1 MSLKDCIDEAV
12 GAGEMDGKRGRAA
25 KDLFDEIEAELREQL
40 GPEAASSTAA
50 RETIARMEAE
60 LNESA
65 RQKLLSA
72 VTQKRIMRDLE
83 TYRTAGGL
91 ENMNQAA
98 SGLVDGV
105 GLAVKSVSAE
115 QIRKV
120 VRGRAHGMMDE
131 ALSTFRRNMIGQTR
145 NKAKLVNLVRE
156 AFGEKTGDVAANELM
171 LGWRKSAEFLRRE
184 FNNAGGHIGWR
195 EDWGLPQS
203 HDNVAVRRAS
213 YEGWRDF
220 ILPKLDPG
228 RMIDG
233 ATGKAF
239 TPGRLETALR
249 DVYETIRTD
258 GLSKV
263 APGSA
268 GGQGRSLG
276 NRRADHRFLAFKS
289 ADDWL
294 AYQERFGT
302 SDPFSTMMGHI
313 DGMAR
318 DIGAMRALG
327 PNPNTSIRFIQTMLK
342 REARKS
348 GDDAAVNAADR
359 SAYFLESLYGQYA
372 GTFNSPVDSR
382 IGGWIANLRQFLVS
396 AQLGSAAISA
406 LGDVAFQRLTSRF
419 VGIPDAR
426 IVGRIATLLKP
437 GNEADRKLAVRMG
450 LIAEDWAHH
459 ASAQA
464 RYTGEAVTGE
474 IASRLS
480 DFVLR
485 ASGLSPWT
493 QAGRWAFGMEFMGA
507 LADHAGV
514 EFKALNP
521 ALQKTFQRYGIGED
535 AWNIIRATELVD
547 HKGAAFFIPEN
558 LAARGGKDL
567 TPAVAEDLTT
577 RVLAMVQS
585 ETEYAVPSTS
595 LTGAAFFKD
604 RTRAGTLPGEIIRSG
619 LMYKNFGL
627 TLMHLHLRRMAEQQ
641 GAFNKAGYGARLVI
655 GATLMGALAVQ
666 LKDIA
671 KGRDPRKMDNL
682 AFWGAALL
690 QGGGLGIF
698 GDFLQA
704 ETNRSGGGL
713 AETVAGPVGG
723 VIWDAGLLTIGNAT
737 EAANGKDMHAGRE
750 AVKFLQ
756 RYSPGASLWYARLTA
771 ERLIFDQL
779 RLLLDPD
786 ARVQMRAQQR
796 RAQREYG
803 QDFFWQPGDV
813 APDRAPD
820 LSNAIGDR
828 R

>member
-12 GAGEMDGKRGRAA
+12 KAGEMDGGRAKSA
-25 KDLFDEIEAELREQL
+25 KELFDEIEAELRDQL
-40 GPEAASSTAA
+40 GPEAAASTAA
-50 RETIARMEAE
+50 RETIARIEAE

-65 RQKLLSA
+65 RQKLLAA
-72 VTQKRIMRDLE
+72 VTQARIVRDLE
-83 TYRTAGGL
+83 GYRVHGL
-91 ENMNQAA
+91 GNMNQAA
-98 SGLVDGV
+98 AGLVDGV
-105 GLAVKSVSAE
+105 GLPVKSVSAE

-120 VRGRAHGMMDE
+120 IRGRAHGMMDE

-145 NKAKLVNLVRE
+145 NKATLANLVRE
-156 AFGEKTGDVAANELM
+156 AFGEKTGDVAAHELM
-171 LGWRKSAEFLRRE
+171 MGWRKSAEFLRRE
-184 FNNAGGHIGWR
+184 FNSAGGHIGWR
-195 EDWGLPQS
+195 EDWGLPQA
-203 HDNVAVRRAS
+203 HDSVAVRQVPYR
-213 YEGWRDF
+213 EWRDF
-220 ILPKLDPG
+220 ILPKLDPA

-239 TPGRLETALR
+239 TPARLELALR
-249 DVYETIRTD
+249 DVFEAIRTD
-258 GLSKV
+258 GLSKI
-263 APGSA
+263 APDAA
-268 GGQGRSLG
+268 GGQGRSLA
-276 NRRADHRFLAFKS
+276 NRRADHRFLSFRS

-294 AYQERFGT
+294 AYQARFGS

-342 REARKS
+342 REAREH
-348 GDDAAVNAADR
+348 GDENAIKAADR

-372 GTFNSPVDSR
+372 GSYNAPVDGR
-382 IGGWIANLRQFLVS
+382 IGGWFATLRQLLVS
-396 AQLGSAAISA
+396 AQLGGAAISA
-406 LGDVAFQRLTSRF
+406 LGDVSFQRLTARF
-419 VGIPDAR
+419 IGLPDAK
-426 IVGRIATLLKP
+426 IVGRVASLLSP
-437 GNEADRKLAVRMG
+437 GNEVDRKLAVRMG

-493 QAGRWAFGMEFMGA
+493 QAGRWAFGMEFLGA
-507 LADHAGV
+507 IADHAGM

-521 ALQKTFQRYGIGED
+521 ALQKTFQRYGIGEE
-535 AWNIIRATELVD
+535 AWDIIRATELVE
-547 HKGAAFFIPEN
+547 HRGASFFIPEN
-558 LAARGGKDL
+558 IAARGGKDL

-585 ETEYAVPSTS
+585 ETEFAVPSSS
-595 LTGAAFFKD
+595 LTGAALFKD
-604 RTRAGTLPGEIIRSG
+604 RTRAGSLPGEIIRSG

-627 TLMHLHLRRMAEQQ
+627 TMMHLHLRRLAEQQ
-641 GAFNKAGYGARLVI
+641 GAFNRAAYGARLVI

-671 KGRDPRKMDNL
+671 KGRDPRRMDNA
-682 AFWGAALL
+682 AFWGAAML

-698 GDFLQA
+698 GDFLTSA
-704 ETNRSGGGL
+704 ESRVGGGL
-713 AETVAGPVGG
+713 AATIAGPV
-723 VIWDAGLLTIGNAT
+723 AGLATDVTNLTVGNLMD
-737 EAANGKDMHAGRE
+737 AAAGRDPHIGRDV
-750 AVKFLQ
+750 VKFAQ
-756 RYSPGASLWYARLTA
+756 RYTPGSSLWYARLSA

-796 RAQREYG
+796 RARREYG
-803 QDFFWQPGDV
+803 QEFFWQPGD
-813 APDRAPD
+813 ALPDRAPD
-820 LSNAIGDR
+820 LSNAIGGAR
-828 R
+828 